1 MGWHTFLY
9 ALLGSPEDMTMFG
22 ICDCCKQA
30 NPLRFKNGQYLCDW
44 CVAEYEELESEP
56 DEDEDEQEPEAERR
70 ERLQREW
77 EDNERE
83 RGAL

>member
-1 MGWHTFLY
+1 
-9 ALLGSPEDMTMFG
+9 MFG

-56 DEDEDEQEPEAERR
+56 EPSCDNCEKQVCDNCSIGEEDAF
-70 ERLQREW
+70 
-77 EDNERE
+77 
-83 RGAL
+83 